1 MASDVALGP
10 NFGLFSVPS
19 HGAACLETLI
29 GIGDRG
35 PAATPNAV
43 IVK

>member
-1 MASDVALGP
+1 MASGVALGP

-19 HGAACLETLI
+19 HDAACLETLI
-29 GIGDRG
+29 AIDDRW